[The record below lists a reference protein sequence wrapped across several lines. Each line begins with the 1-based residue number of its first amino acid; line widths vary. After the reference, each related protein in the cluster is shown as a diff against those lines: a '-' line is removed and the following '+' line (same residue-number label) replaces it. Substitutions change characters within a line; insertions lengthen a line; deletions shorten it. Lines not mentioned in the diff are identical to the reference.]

1 MIEQCFKYIQIL
13 TVIQNIMDNLSWCSM
28 KIILGNGSIVAC
40 EVVTIKGERRLNMS
54 SNRIKNQ
61 EQ

>member
-1 MIEQCFKYIQIL
+1 MIEQCFKYRQIL

-28 KIILGNGSIVAC
+28 KIILGHEYIVAC
-40 EVVTIKGERRLNMS
+40 EVVTIKAERRLNMS